1 MRNFK
6 SRRGILQYRGILV
19 LLVQQVELGLGTS
32 KLHPED
38 FIFDSRPDIEEWNL
52 DQKKEQRIEV
62 PVRVNSFALLVKKI
76 I

>member
-1 MRNFK
+1 MFPNRIR
-6 SRRGILQYRGILV
+6 SESVCCRLDTL
-19 LLVQQVELGLGTS
+19 
-32 KLHPED
+32 
-38 FIFDSRPDIEEWNL
+38 IEEWNL

>member
-52 DQKKEQRIEV
+52 DGYYSIERS
-62 PVRVNSFALLVKKI
+62 PYRNLTVKL
-76 I
+76 

>member
-52 DQKKEQRIEV
+52 DGYYSIDRS
-62 PVRVNSFALLVKKI
+62 PYRNLTVKL
-76 I
+76 